1 MPSPGPAPSPASPSP
16 SAPDGDPSAA
26 LSPPGPSPVQP
37 SPAGQSSAAPSPA
50 GPLPVQPSPAGPSA
64 ASGAGDEFE
73 AERSHLLS
81 VAYRMLG
88 SRAEA
93 EDAVQEAWLRY
104 HRARD
109 AGEQIRDLR
118 GWLTTATG
126 RICLDVLK
134 SARVRREAYPGQW
147 LPEPVVSRLDDPAE
161 KVAQKQ
167 EVSLALLV
175 VLEKLTPEQ
184 RVAVV
189 LHDAFGLPFEE
200 VAAVLGTS
208 VAAARQHASRGRRA
222 VSDGQARHTAGLAEQ
237 RRVLDAFLA
246 AAASGDLRALAAVL
260 APDVVTIGDGG
271 GVVNAGRNAVVGLDR
286 VARFWAGIF
295 DRRKRLAAELATE
308 PVVVNGDAGVLI
320 TGRYSDGRPVLA
332 VLSVAVADG
341 RITAVYNQLNP
352 AKLGSVGDR

>member
-1 MPSPGPAPSPASPSP
+1 M
-16 SAPDGDPSAA
+16 DD
-26 LSPPGPSPVQP
+26 
-37 SPAGQSSAAPSPA
+37 
-50 GPLPVQPSPAGPSA
+50 
-64 ASGAGDEFE
+64 FE
-73 AERSHLLS
+73 AERPHLLS

-109 AGEQIRDLR
+109 TGEEIRDLR

-175 VLEKLTPEQ
+175 VMEKLNPEQ

-200 VAAVLGTS
+200 VADVLGTS
-208 VAAARQHASRGRRA
+208 PAAARQHASRGRRA
-222 VSDGQARHTAGLAEQ
+222 ISDGQARHTAGLAEQ
-237 RRVLDAFLA
+237 RRVLDAFLTA
-246 AAASGDLRALAAVL
+246 ASSGDLRALAAVL
-260 APDVVTIGDGG
+260 APDVVSVGDGG
-271 GVVNAGRNAVVGLDR
+271 GVVNAGRNAVVGLDK
-286 VARFWAGIF
+286 VARFWIGVLG
-295 DRRKRLAAELATE
+295 RRLREVPEFAVE
-308 PVVVNGDAGVLI
+308 PVLVNGDAGVLA
-320 TGRYSDGRPVLA
+320 TGRYADGRPLLSVM
-332 VLSVAVADG
+332 SVAVSDG

-352 AKLGSVGDR
+352 AKLGSLADG